1 VTRRSTVVALQI
13 TMGFLASGYGMT
25 VTVLDDWRDR
35 YGIAEGWLGFIVAI
49 GFLTSFVAQTT
60 IAPLADRGHT
70 ARMLFWGVGL
80 NVVGLVAMGLGTSVA
95 VIATGRLITGVGA
108 GMAIPAVRRIV
119 VVSDP
124 ERIGHNIGRGIA
136 LEVGG
141 FALGPLLAALTVVRF
156 GIATP
161 FLILGVIL
169 IGAMWMLTRLDVPET
184 PTADRTRETFA
195 LDLLAIRPLRGAVLI
210 GLANFVSAGV
220 FDSLWVVTLD
230 DLSAPGW
237 LGDAGFATFG
247 LPWIVLATFGGA
259 FAARQGP
266 LRVGALGLGLG
277 AFHVASYGLLDT
289 PYVMYA
295 IGISQSIIFALTVG
309 GPGIAIARIAPPN
322 RQSGAAGLLGGLQV
336 LTAGVSALAAGVSY
350 ERFGRTPTFVLAA
363 VIMFGLVVGGLAL
376 AGREWMRRP
385 EPLSSVR

>member
-1 VTRRSTVVALQI
+1 
-13 TMGFLASGYGMT
+13 MGLLATGYGAT
-25 VTVLDDWRDR
+25 VTVLDEWRDD

-80 NVVGLVAMGLGTSVA
+80 NVVGLVAMGLGTNVA
-95 VIATGRLITGVGA
+95 VIATGRLVTGIGA

-141 FALGPLLAALTVVRF
+141 FALGPLLTALTVARF

-161 FLILGVIL
+161 FLLLATVL
-169 IGAMWMLTRLDVPET
+169 VAAMWMLTRLDVPET
-184 PTADRTRETFA
+184 PAADRTRETFA
-195 LDLLAIRPLRGAVLI
+195 LDLLSIRPLRGAVLI

-230 DLSAPGW
+230 DLGAPDW
-237 LGDAGFATFG
+237 IGDAGFATFG
-247 LPWIVLATFGGA
+247 LPFIVLATLGGRLA
-259 FAARQGP
+259 SRLGP
-266 LRVGALGLGLG
+266 LRVGGFGLGLG
-277 AFHVASYGLLDT
+277 ALHILSYGLLDA
-289 PYVMYA
+289 PHVMYA
-295 IGISQSIIFALTVG
+295 VGMSQSIIFALAVG

-350 ERFGRTPTFVLAA
+350 ERFGRAPTFGLAA
-363 VIMFGLVVGGLAL
+363 ATMLGLVVAGLAF